1 MPQAANASSCNNN
14 FLLGPASPTVRIS
27 AATVGSI
34 HESPANLDARSDILR
49 RDRRPR
55 LSAPSVTRSG
65 MFHRDRRHAASGEL
79 SAIFHNLLCTC
90 SDRRGRRSLRTD
102 GLHVRGPSGTPV
114 PTNGRFTYPRT
125 VEDAG
130 PYRQTVCE
138 LCGQSGDEGTA
149 FYRVY
154 LPPKMQKTEPI
165 A

>member
-90 SDRRGRRSLRTD
+90 SDRRGRRSLHTD
-102 GLHVRGPSGTPV
+102 GLHIRGPSRTPV
-114 PTNGRFTYPRT
+114 PTNGRYANCADSRGMRGRLSI
-125 VEDAG
+125 ACIS
-130 PYRQTVCE
+130 R
-138 LCGQSGDEGTA
+138 
-149 FYRVY
+149 
-154 LPPKMQKTEPI
+154 PKCKKTEPI